1 MESREVDEEYSDKE
15 LEELSEGMANV
26 ELSKKTK
33 DRIRAP
39 WSKAL
44 IAKVY
49 GRTVGFNYLTFKINT
64 LWKPSARMDCVNLGK
79 DYFLIKF
86 SSDDDYD
93 KVLKGGPWFVGEHFL
108 AIKPWEPYFKASE
121 ATLSSVAVWVKLPE
135 LPIEFYDL
143 AVLKDIG
150 RAIGPMLRIDSFT
163 ATGTRGSYARLCVQV
178 DLEKPLI
185 NMVRVGRLKQKVL
198 YEGIGS
204 LCFCCG
210 RLGHKQEAYSYM
222 VKLKDME
229 VKDAGETSSMQ
240 RSTQVVAKLDPN
252 FGAWMLV
259 TRKKNIVR
267 NGRARDT
274 NNNSQYGK
282 KLVKSNL
289 TYASQELGP
298 NVSDNHVSN
307 FTNSSNIEKE
317 GGQAEVIRKEVVLL
331 MQKDML
337 ENLGEQMDVCATTS
351 SSGKS
356 GADVKVTSHS
366 KTPTDKKLA
375 KAKKTKAFK
384 RASQNT
390 GRKTDTTRKNL

>member
-26 ELSKKTK
+26 ELSKETK

-185 NMVRVGRLKQKVL
+185 NMVRVGRL
-198 YEGIGS
+198 
-204 LCFCCG
+204 
-210 RLGHKQEAYSYM
+210 
-222 VKLKDME
+222 
-229 VKDAGETSSMQ
+229 
-240 RSTQVVAKLDPN
+240 
-252 FGAWMLV
+252 
-259 TRKKNIVR
+259 
-267 NGRARDT
+267 
-274 NNNSQYGK
+274 
-282 KLVKSNL
+282 
-289 TYASQELGP
+289 
-298 NVSDNHVSN
+298 
-307 FTNSSNIEKE
+307 
-317 GGQAEVIRKEVVLL
+317 
-331 MQKDML
+331 
-337 ENLGEQMDVCATTS
+337 
-351 SSGKS
+351 
-356 GADVKVTSHS
+356 
-366 KTPTDKKLA
+366 
-375 KAKKTKAFK
+375 
-384 RASQNT
+384 
-390 GRKTDTTRKNL
+390 